1 MISDMKFVV
10 EHAPNPNAPG
20 RAFGNFALPLSVVC
34 AFALLADNFANLPAF
49 LAELLVGV
57 PYYVL
62 GLGLILS
69 VAFKRGRVLFTTLAL
84 IIAYAGFRFL
94 IESGSDG
101 LAARTIYLALCI
113 FVPVNLAFLSFL
125 QERGALN
132 PYGGRRLVLL
142 LIEIGVVVAIIEG
155 GHGGITDAFYRPI
168 VAGIDVAGSPVP
180 QIALMIMV
188 IAILVTVIRAV
199 IARAAPIEAAL
210 AVVIVAFAGACNDYP
225 AGEVFVWLTATGV
238 ILIGAVVQDSYRMA
252 FSDELTG
259 LPGRRAL
266 NESLMGLER
275 SYTIAM
281 LDVDHFKA
289 FNDTWGHDVGDQ
301 VLKLVASRLQR
312 VGGGGKVYRYGGEE
326 FTVVYPGKRLIE
338 VLSHLEALRKDIE
351 GYRLRIRR
359 REPAQEAGRH
369 GNPASPAASWVSV
382 TVSIGVAAKGA
393 RVAAPEDILTAA
405 DQALYRAKSAG
416 RNRVSR

>member
-1 MISDMKFVV
+1 MISDTKFVV

-20 RAFGNFALPLSVVC
+20 RAFGNFVLPLSVVC
-34 AFALLADNFANLPAF
+34 AFALLADNFASLPAF

-57 PYYVL
+57 PYYML

-69 VAFKRGRVLFTTLAL
+69 VAFKRGRVLVTTLAL

-94 IESGSDG
+94 IESGSNS

-132 PYGGRRLVLL
+132 PYGGRRLILL
-142 LIEIGVVVAIIEG
+142 LIEIGVVAAIIEG
-155 GHGGITDAFYRPI
+155 GHAAITDALYRPL
-168 VAGIDVAGSPVP
+168 VAGVDVAGSPVP
-180 QIALMIMV
+180 QIALIVMV
-188 IAILVTVIRAV
+188 IAIFVTVVRAV
-199 IARAAPIEAAL
+199 ASAASIDAAL
-210 AVVIVAFAGACNDYP
+210 AVVIVAFAGACNDFP

-252 FSDELTG
+252 FNDELTG

-266 NESLMGLER
+266 DESLMGLER

-312 VGGGGKVYRYGGEE
+312 VGGGGKAYRYGGEE

-338 VLSHLEALRKDIE
+338 VLGHLEALRLDIE

-359 REPAQEAGRH
+359 RELVQEAGRH
-369 GNPASPAASWVSV
+369 GNPAGPAASWVSV

-393 RVAAPEDILTAA
+393 RVAAPADILAAA